1 VKPCSDQVHE
11 VVSVSTVG
19 VIANP
24 MAGKDIRRLVA
35 HASPTSD
42 AAKIGIVRRM
52 VIGAVEAG
60 VSRFLLA
67 PDTHRLCERAV
78 DGLGLSSVSFEV
90 LDMAFE
96 GARTDS
102 MRAAQHMRAED
113 VGVVVVLGGDGTHRD
128 VAKGWLDAP
137 MVTISTGTNNVF
149 PRNHDATVAGLA
161 AGLVASKSVAL
172 SEASAS
178 ANVIHA
184 ELPNGDADLA
194 LVDIGVVTGSFT
206 GSRAVWAPGDLL
218 GVVSCIAEPDTV
230 GLASIGARLFPS
242 NRTQPGGVHVITGP
256 ATLTETTVR
265 APIAPGAFSDIGI
278 QSAKHLADGEIVHVT
293 GPCVLSF
300 DGERDVVL
308 QKGEHASLN
317 IRRNGPRV
325 IDPSQALAI
334 AAQRSLF
341 TSHSHA
347 VRTHHGR

>member
-1 VKPCSDQVHE
+1 
-11 VVSVSTVG
+11 VSTVG

-52 VIGAVEAG
+52 VIGAVESG
-60 VSRFLLA
+60 VSRFLFA

-78 DGLGLSSVSFEV
+78 EGLGLGSVSFDV
-90 LDMAFE
+90 LDMPFE
-96 GARTDS
+96 GAGSDTV
-102 MRAAQHMRAED
+102 RAAQHMRAED

-137 MVTISTGTNNVF
+137 MVTMSTGTNNVF

-161 AGLVASKSVAL
+161 AGLVASKSVVL
-172 SEASAS
+172 SETSTS

-184 ELPNGDADLA
+184 ELPNDEADLA

-206 GSRAVWAPGDLL
+206 GSRAVWASRDLL
-218 GVVSCIAEPDTV
+218 AVMSCIAEPDTV
-230 GLASIGARLFPS
+230 GLASIGARLFPTV
-242 NRTQPGGVHVITGP
+242 RTQPGGVYLV
-256 ATLTETTVR
+256 TTPPERARKIVR

-278 QSAKHLADGEIVHVT
+278 QSAQLVAEGEAVEVS

-308 QKGEHASLN
+308 RKGERASLC

-325 IDPSQALAI
+325 IDPSQALTI

-341 TSHSHA
+341 TSLPHVS
-347 VRTHHGR
+347 RTNHGR